1 MLENLLDLIKQN
13 AGSAINDN
21 PAIPNEHNEAAVAVA
36 GNSIMDGLKNM
47 LASGNAQDVVS
58 LFNHQGGDIA
68 NTPAAQQ
75 ISGGFIKNLMGKF
88 GLNEGAASGIAASL
102 IPMVLQKL
110 VHQTNDPNNNS
121 FNIQSIIGSLV
132 GGGGQQQTA
141 GTGGLDIQSIL
152 KQFTGGGGNTANA
165 GGSGGILDTI
175 KGLMGK

>member
-13 AGSAINDN
+13 AGSAIIEN
-21 PAIPNEHNEAAVAVA
+21 PAIPNEHNEAAVSMASS
-36 GNSIMDGLKNM
+36 SIMDGLKNM
-47 LASGNAQDVVS
+47 IASGNTQDVVS

-75 ISGGFIKNLMGKF
+75 ISGGFIQNLMGKF

-110 VHQTNDPNNNS
+110 VHKTNDASDSS
-121 FNIQSIIGSLV
+121 FDIQGIIGSLV
-132 GGGGQQQTA
+132 GGGGQQQPAA
-141 GTGGLDIQSIL
+141 GGGGLDIQGIL
-152 KQFTGGGGNTANA
+152 SQFTDGGNAGGGG
-165 GGSGGILDTI
+165 IMDTL

>member
-13 AGSAINDN
+13 AGSAIVDN
-21 PAIPNEHNEAAVAVA
+21 PAIPNEHNDAAVSMA
-36 GNSIMDGLKNM
+36 GSSIMDGLKNM
-47 LASGNAQDVVS
+47 ISSGNTQDVVN

-75 ISGGFIKNLMGKF
+75 ISGGFVQNLMAKF
-88 GLNEGAASGIAASL
+88 GLGQGAASGIAASL

-110 VHQTNDPNNNS
+110 VHQTNDPNNSN

-132 GGGGQQQTA
+132 GGGGAQQPTA
-141 GTGGLDIQSIL
+141 GAGGLDISNIL
-152 KQFTGGGGNTANA
+152 NQFTGGGASA
-165 GGSGGILDTI
+165 GGGGIMDTL